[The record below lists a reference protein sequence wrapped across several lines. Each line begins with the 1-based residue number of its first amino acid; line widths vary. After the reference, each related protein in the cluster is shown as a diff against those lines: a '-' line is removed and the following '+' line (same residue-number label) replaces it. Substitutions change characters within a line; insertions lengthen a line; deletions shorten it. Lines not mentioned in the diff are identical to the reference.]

1 VTGEKPANFK
11 NNLSKA
17 YQTEHD
23 VLFESIRKG
32 EPVNNGEYMCKSTM
46 MGIAGRMA
54 AYTGK
59 ALTWEQVMASTESL
73 APKTLEFGKLEFPPV
88 AKPGF
93 TKFM

>member
-1 VTGEKPANFK
+1 MG
-11 NNLSKA
+11 KA

-23 VLFESIRKG
+23 VLFASIRKG
-32 EPVNNGEYMCKSTM
+32 EPVNNGDYMCNSTM

-59 ALTWEQVMASTESL
+59 ALTWKQVMESTESL
-73 APKTLEFGKLEFPPV
+73 APKELAWGKVAFPEI

-93 TKFM
+93 TKFI